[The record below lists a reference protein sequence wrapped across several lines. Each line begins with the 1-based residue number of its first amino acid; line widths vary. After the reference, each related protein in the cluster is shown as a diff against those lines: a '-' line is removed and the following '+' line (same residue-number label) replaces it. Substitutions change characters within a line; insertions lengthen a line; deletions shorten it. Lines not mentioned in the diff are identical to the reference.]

1 MSFDVA
7 DTSGQSWFGPGQ
19 GLTRIFG
26 FSFIASLLQGM
37 GTKLE
42 SIGNAAG
49 GSNSYFGNSMKLFL
63 LGTIIESGRRFFS
76 WAMERFKPFQ
86 YSITAHF
93 SEGDPAYDW
102 IILFLTEE
110 KVWTRS
116 RQFQVNAASSLRQWT
131 VNLASNPKPGGHVD
145 EHAEYVPTY
154 DEPQLFRWRGYWAE
168 IRRSGSQKNQA
179 NYNAFIMD
187 GSGSLG
193 KLSLT
198 LYTRDMSALSALV
211 DDARKKYMATS
222 RPHVIVHSADQA
234 MLSNHRGGAWRNAK
248 RKNRRPLSSI
258 ILQEGVISSLVKD
271 AREFIKSEAWY
282 IKAGIPHRRGY
293 LLYGPPGTG
302 KSKAGELGLEI
313 YSLALSSNMLD
324 DAMLARLVSSIPKQA
339 IILIEDID
347 CAFPSREDQENE
359 ESSMRGMM
367 MGMNM
372 MGMNR
377 RAMNMARPGSAVTL
391 SGLLNVLDGVG
402 SEEGKLFFA
411 TTNYVERLDQALLR
425 PGRIDVKIP
434 YQLATQEQAAALF
447 VRFYP
452 DDELTVDAG
461 LDIEKKSLPDFAKP
475 LDIPALAERF
485 ASFVPQHEFSTA
497 ELQGFL
503 LSCKNDPLRAAD
515 EVGAWVEREKKDK
528 LERLKREAEEKEK
541 KEEKKEAH
549 ETKRLR
555 GGLARLGVS
564 VGGQEPKFEALPYLN
579 STVTPQ
585 HRAKVDDKPDAN
597 GAAMDQY
604 HAEASTSKVSQVVD
618 PNGSTLL

>member
-7 DTSGQSWFGPGQ
+7 DTSGQSWFGP
-19 GLTRIFG
+19 
-26 FSFIASLLQGM
+26 ASLLQGM

-49 GSNSYFGNSMKLFL
+49 GSNSYFGNK
-63 LGTIIESGRRFFS
+63 
-76 WAMERFKPFQ
+76 

-222 RPHVIVHSADQA
+222 RPHVIVHSADQ
-234 MLSNHRGGAWRNAK
+234 
-248 RKNRRPLSSI
+248 
-258 ILQEGVISSLVKD
+258 
-271 AREFIKSEAWY
+271 
-282 IKAGIPHRRGY
+282 
-293 LLYGPPGTG
+293 
-302 KSKAGELGLEI
+302 AGELGLEI